1 MRRSLIAAAVALGLF
16 AVTTYAQQSS
26 NSKRP
31 NQTHDVGIDDDK
43 ASGAE
48 TAKGPADRVVSQ
60 VTVKMT
66 VDGVGVAELDET
78 FDEALV
84 VTIDPDGKR
93 TYTEVK
99 GLDAAEA
106 VVKAAPKPAP
116 VLEEK

>member
-16 AVTTYAQQSS
+16 AVTTYAQQATH
-26 NSKRP
+26 SKRP

-43 ASGAE
+43 APAAE
-48 TAKGPADRVVSQ
+48 TAQGPADRVVAR
-60 VTVKMT
+60 VPVAITA
-66 VDGVGVAELDET
+66 DGVGVAELDES

-84 VTIDPDGKR
+84 VTIDSDGKR
-93 TYTEVK
+93 IYSEVK